1 MLVSEIL
8 SVIKNDNILI
18 SYLAEIP
25 KKYQKTQVQLLSAL
39 DRLGYLLYL
48 NGHEDDAVYLLEKL
62 AQVEYDG
69 NYNYW
74 GTIENTIVL
83 LAFIK
88 KDVKEDVLR
97 LKSRIENAINSG
109 DDVVRSVKA
118 KVHSRFLKGILLG
131 SREENV
137 KNAKDEIA
145 EIENRMILLGD
156 LFRLYLFLDDADI
169 SHSEILEKID
179 FNLNRIRSFIELN
192 SIKTLFPFR

>member
-18 SYLAEIP
+18 NYLAEIP

-118 KVHSRFLKGILLG
+118 KVHSRFLKGVLLG

-145 EIENRMILLGD
+145 EIENRIILLGD

-169 SHSEILEKID
+169 SRSEILEKID

>member
-1 MLVSEIL
+1 M
-8 SVIKNDNILI
+8 
-18 SYLAEIP
+18 
-25 KKYQKTQVQLLSAL
+25 

-118 KVHSRFLKGILLG
+118 KVHSRFLKGVLLG

-145 EIENRMILLGD
+145 EIENRIILLGD

-169 SHSEILEKID
+169 SRSEILEKID

>member
-18 SYLAEIP
+18 NYLAEIP

-88 KDVKEDVLR
+88 KDVKENVLR

-118 KVHSRFLKGILLG
+118 KVHSRFLKGVLLG

-145 EIENRMILLGD
+145 EIENRIILLGD

-169 SHSEILEKID
+169 SRSEILEKID